1 MFNKINTTI
10 VKSLALLLVG
20 LIFWTCADNNNLPEN
35 YKGYS
40 KLEGGVFYK
49 FLKKN
54 TPEALPNIGDVVAF
68 NTSILQGDKV
78 LVSTFED
85 ETNYDERL
93 IAENPIT
100 PTEKLLAKMSIG
112 DSLSMLI
119 LVDSLEQLPMGFED
133 GDYMEVILRVI
144 KMTTRADREKDSKAA
159 LVGLEKH
166 PNGRFYWKKH
176 TSKTGVSPR
185 PSDQVEMYFKLKK
198 GTDVFYETKANKPDV
213 ITLPTDGIDVSPLH
227 QVLQEMVVGDSVTA
241 AFEIASLSNDMQ
253 ASMIQ
258 SGFFAGDVMMIE
270 VSLLSMKD
278 STTLAKEQ
286 AEIAKEKEN
295 KIAELQLFGKR
306 LEQLIPKK
314 IQDYKNGKLQT
325 SSTPSG
331 LKYAIHER
339 GKGPI
344 LENNQTAYVHYIGF
358 LTNQE
363 TKFESSFDKG
373 KSFGFEVGGKEVING
388 WEEAIRLLPVGT
400 KATLF
405 IPYHLAYG
413 ETGNKV
419 IPPYANLTFYIEV
432 VGGR

>member
-1 MFNKINTTI
+1 MLSKINSTI

-20 LIFWTCADNNNLPEN
+20 LIFWACAGNNLPEN

-54 TPEALPNIGDVVAF
+54 TPQALPDIGDVVAF
-68 NTSILQGDKV
+68 NTSIRQGEEV

-93 IAENPIT
+93 IAEDPIT

-119 LVDSLEQLPMGFED
+119 LVDSLEQLPTGFET
-133 GDYMEVILRVI
+133 GDYMEVILRVF
-144 KMTTRADREKDSKAA
+144 KTTTREDREEDNKISLAE
-159 LVGLEKH
+159 LEKH

-176 TSKTGVSPR
+176 ISKTGISPQQG
-185 PSDQVEMYFKLKK
+185 DQVEMFFRLRK
-198 GTDVFYETKANKPDV
+198 GKEIFYQTKGNKPDV
-213 ITLPTDGIDVSPLH
+213 ITLPEGIDISPLH
-227 QVLQEMVVGDSVTA
+227 QVLQEMTVGDSVTA
-241 AFEIASLSNDMQ
+241 AFEIASLTNDMQ

-258 SGFFAGDVMMIE
+258 SGFFAGDVMMID

-278 STTLAKEQ
+278 STTLGKEQ
-286 AEIAKEKEN
+286 AEIVKQREAKV
-295 KIAELQLFGKR
+295 AALQSFGKK

-314 IQDYKNGKLQT
+314 IQDYKSGKLQT
-325 SSTPSG
+325 TSTPSG
-331 LKYAIHER
+331 LKYAVHER

-344 LENNQTAYVHYIGF
+344 LENGQVAFVHYIGF
-358 LTNQE
+358 LTNQG
-363 TKFESSFDKG
+363 TKFDSSYDRG
-373 KSFGFEVGGKEVING
+373 KSFGFEVGKKEVING

-405 IPYHLAYG
+405 VPYHLAYG
-413 ETGNKV
+413 ETGSKV